1 MAILFTQEWDVVRG
15 QEDIYDQFISNEFI
29 PQSDKL
35 GLLAVGGFYVEVG
48 MGPRIVSIRSADSLE
63 ALYKVLA
70 MKEHL
75 KLRSELRRHVVNYR
89 SKVLIPTGRVKS
101 NHYELQKNV
110 WKYNQYYDL
119 RPGMRDQYAH
129 FIINEYLPM
138 LAKLDYV
145 EVTGGWN
152 VVMGGDREIIGEL
165 TFKSPIDIGRMLEY
179 PGFRQCTE
187 DMRRSYTT
195 NYTARIL
202 RTTERFDEPRWYRL

>member
-15 QEDIYDQFISNEFI
+15 QEDIYEQFVSNEFI
-29 PQSDKL
+29 PQSDNL
-35 GLLAVGGFYVEVG
+35 GLRAVGGFYVEVG

-75 KLRSELRRHVVNYR
+75 QLRSELRRHVINYR
-89 SKVLIPTGRVKS
+89 SKVMTPTGRVKS
-101 NHYELQKNV
+101 NDYKLQKNV

-119 RPGMRDQYAH
+119 RPGKRDQYAH

-165 TFKSPIDIGRMLEY
+165 TFKSPIDIGRLLED

-187 DMRRSYTT
+187 EMRRNHTT

>member
-15 QEDIYDQFISNEFI
+15 QEDAYEQFVTEEYIPRSDQ
-29 PQSDKL
+29 L
-35 GLLAVGGFYVEVG
+35 GLRSVGGYYVEVG
-48 MGPRIVSIRSADSLE
+48 IGPRVVSVKSTDTIETLYGIL
-63 ALYKVLA
+63 ALPDFLQ
-70 MKEHL
+70 
-75 KLRSELRRHVVNYR
+75 LRSELRRHVIHYR
-89 SKVLIPTGRVKS
+89 SRVLSPTGRVKS
-101 NHYELQKNV
+101 NNYKLQKGV

-152 VVMGGDREIIGEL
+152 VIMGGNREIVGEL
-165 TFKSPIDIGRMLEY
+165 TFKSPVDIGRMLEY

-187 DMRRSYTT
+187 DMRRNFASH
-195 NYTARIL
+195 YTARIL
-202 RTTERFDEPRWYRL
+202 RTTERFEEPRWYRL